1 MGEQGVDVVEGR
13 TIPPASWWR
22 RLAAYL
28 LDTLSVGVSV
38 GAGLL
43 AVWLFGSWIAFPVT
57 MIVSGA
63 VFAAVW
69 ALSRSS
75 IVSDFLS
82 EFDGC
87 WLTLILLVIV
97 VIVLIVSAAG
107 CWVLWLPAL
116 EQGQTPGKAALS
128 IRTVDVASAETV
140 SWGRMLLREF
150 AVKGVVWWAGIAATM
165 FLGGGSVVTG
175 LWIAL
180 TALCTVSVLWCL
192 VDDNKQTLHDKVMGT
207 TIVREKKEYAPKS

>member
-1 MGEQGVDVVEGR
+1 MDVVEGC

-28 LDTLSVGVSV
+28 LDILSVGVSV
-38 GAGLL
+38 GASLL
-43 AVWLFGSWIAFPVT
+43 AVWLFGSWVAFPIT

-63 VFAAVW
+63 VFAAAW

-75 IVSDFLS
+75 IDLNISLED
-82 EFDGC
+82 EGC
-87 WLTLILLVIV
+87 LLTGILLVIV
-97 VIVLIVSAAG
+97 VIVFIVASAG

-116 EQGQTPGKAALS
+116 GQGQTPGKAALS
-128 IRTVDVASAETV
+128 IRAVDVASAETV

-150 AVKGVVWWAGIAATM
+150 AAKGVVWWAGITATM

-175 LWIAL
+175 LWVAL
-180 TALCTVSVLWCL
+180 ITLSTVSVLWCL

-207 TIVREKKEYAPKS
+207 TIVREQKEDAPKS

>member
-1 MGEQGVDVVEGR
+1 MDVVEGS

-28 LDTLSVGVSV
+28 LDILSVGVSV
-38 GAGLL
+38 GASLM
-43 AVWLFGSWIAFPVT
+43 AVWLFGSWVAFPVT

-75 IVSDFLS
+75 IGLSDLF
-82 EFDGC
+82 EEG
-87 WLTLILLVIV
+87 WLLTVILLVIV
-97 VIVLIVSAAG
+97 VIVYIVAAAG

-116 EQGQTPGKAALS
+116 GQGQTPGKAALG
-128 IRTVDVASAETV
+128 IRAVDVASSETV

-150 AVKGVVWWAGIAATM
+150 AVKGVVWWAGITATR

-175 LWIAL
+175 LLVAL
-180 TALCTVSVLWCL
+180 TALCTASVLWSL
-192 VDDNKQTLHDKVMGT
+192 VGDNKQTLHDKVMGT
-207 TIVREKKEYAPKS
+207 TIVREKKEDAPKP